1 MANYASLKAAIQQVI
16 KTNGNNEITGA
27 LLQQTLFSM
36 VGSLGAGYQFMGIA
50 LPSTNPG
57 TPDYN
62 VAYLAGPG
70 TYPNFGPA
78 EIQDGYI
85 GVLKYNGSWSIASL
99 PVGSDEQLEAI
110 RKMVE
115 QRTGE
120 FERTI
125 TISSTNPQSLIAG
138 INIPSGTKIK
148 INISSSTAVW
158 SRLALFGNS
167 GTWGARTWTADN
179 IQNGI
184 EYEYVAPVDIT
195 DISIYPISVSTFG
208 QLTITITFDP
218 AFING
223 KIDKSSLVQ
232 VLGLDE
238 NNIISQKTTS
248 QNLYRLFASVIPRD
262 LGKNKFVPSFI
273 ETGKHFTQN
282 GIGASSS
289 YNAYYYIP
297 IDGNT
302 TYEIS
307 GFLNLTPGSTF
318 PVGSGKVYMQFLD
331 DNFEIIN
338 AIPGNTR
345 SFTSPTTAKYINVS
359 VGVTIDR
366 VQLELGSVA
375 TAYEEPIFGNTK
387 YQELLALI
395 NQGDPDFSI
404 AINKLNFVKS
414 KNLIDINA
422 NDFAVGKF
430 IKNSSGELDS
440 NTTYNTTNFCR
451 VTPGEKYTF
460 SRGDTLAT
468 TVARFIL
475 FYDANK
481 QPIASSY
488 TGNQT
493 SPFTAPENA
502 YYVRL
507 SYSIS
512 VNPLPQ
518 LEFGETPTEYQQYKL
533 VIPQS
538 EIEQVAKPAVNF
550 DSLRDS
556 GTLAASNV
564 LTLPIVHVQKN
575 ILLSAKIVGTISV
588 VNVGVGYLSTSPNRG
603 YNSRW
608 LEITPTEIKLYGR
621 YNDSPILY
629 NTFTHGLTLDNKT
642 FVSIESTIETEMNTK
657 ISLINSLGDRF
668 TTSFTVEWGVGRA
681 FIHNAGSGSLDVS
694 LSMMLRD
701 ITKRVWV
708 FGDSYISFVSNA
720 RWAYYAVE
728 DGNIGFFSNNQPGLS
743 PADGVTDLRNI
754 LALGYNPVYLVWMLG
769 MNGDGVEQ
777 LVDGVYQINTYQKNN
792 IDAVIGLCES
802 NAIIPIFTCIPTV
815 PSYQK
820 TGLCNY
826 VRSLGYRYID
836 VANAVGTNENGE
848 WTTGLLSDDNVHPTA
863 AGARVIY
870 GQILADVPE
879 IAIKE

>member
-1 MANYASLKAAIQQVI
+1 MANYQLLKADIDAKVYE
-16 KTNGNNEITGA
+16 NAYREITGEKLNSVLNA
-27 LLQQTLFSM
+27 M
-36 VGSLGAGYQFMGIA
+36 VTILGAEYQFAGVATID
-50 LPSTNPG
+50 TNPG
-57 TPDYN
+57 TPDAKVFYIAN
-62 VAYLAGPG
+62 GKG
-70 TYPNFGPA
+70 TYTNFGGL
-78 EIQDGYI
+78 EVTEDDVV
-85 GVLKYNGSWSIASL
+85 VLYWDTAWHKVSTGIASQAKL
-99 PVGSDEQLEAI
+99 SEL
-110 RKMVE
+110 E

-120 FERTI
+120 FDRNI
-125 TISSTNPQSLIAG
+125 IISSTTPQSLISG
-138 INIPSGTKIK
+138 INIPSGTKLK
-148 INISSSTAVW
+148 INISSNTAVW
-158 SRLALFGNS
+158 SRIALFGNS
-167 GTWGARTWTADN
+167 TTWASCTWTADN
-179 IQNGI
+179 IQNGVD
-184 EYEYVAPVDIT
+184 YEFTAPVDIT
-195 DISIYPISVSTFG
+195 SISIYPISVSSYG
-208 QLTITITFDP
+208 QLNIIITFDP

-223 KIDKSSLVQ
+223 KLDKSSLVQ

-248 QNLYRLFASVIPRD
+248 QNLFRLFASVIPRD

-273 ETGKHFTQN
+273 ETGKCFTQN
-282 GIGASSS
+282 GISANSS

-307 GFLNLTPGSTF
+307 GFLNAVPGSTY
-318 PVGSGKVYMQFLD
+318 PVGSGSAYMQFLD
-331 DNFEIIN
+331 ENFEIIS

-375 TAYEEPIFGNTK
+375 TVYEEPIFGNTK
-387 YQELLALI
+387 YQELLSLI
-395 NQGDPDFSI
+395 NQGNPDFSI
-404 AINKLNFVKS
+404 AINKLNFAYS

-422 NDFAVGKF
+422 NDFAPGK
-430 IKNSSGELDS
+430 ILSNSSGALAS
-440 NTTYNTTNFCR
+440 NSAYNTTNFCR
-451 VTPGEKYTF
+451 VTPGKKYTF

-468 TVARFIL
+468 VVARFIL

-481 QPIASSY
+481 QPITSSY
-488 TGNQT
+488 AT
-493 SPFTAPENA
+493 SQMPPFTAPQNA

-507 SYSIS
+507 TYQIS
-512 VNPLPQ
+512 LNPLPQ
-518 LEFGETPTEYQQYKL
+518 LELGETPTEYQQYKL

-556 GTLAASNV
+556 GTLAASDV

-629 NTFTHGLTLDNKT
+629 NTFKHGLTLDNKT
-642 FVSIESTIETEMNTK
+642 FVSIESTIETAMNTK

-668 TTSFTVEWGVGRA
+668 TTSFAVEWGVGRA
-681 FIHNAGSGSLDVS
+681 FVHNAGSGSLDVS

-848 WTTGLLSDDNVHPTA
+848 WTTGLLSDDNVHPTE